1 MDIDERYMRRA
12 LQLARLGEGWVSPN
26 PMVGAVI
33 VCDGKIIGE
42 GYHHC
47 FGKGHAEVNAVASVA
62 DKTLLRDATMYVT
75 LEPCS
80 HYGKTPPCSELIIK
94 SGIQRVVVGMTD
106 PFAKVHGRGIN
117 MLREAGVDVATGVLE
132 ADCRMLNKRFV
143 TAHTLH
149 RPYVMLK
156 WAQSR
161 DGFMDV
167 ARPGAEVP
175 PVKFSTPLTL
185 ALMHRERSH
194 VDAIM
199 VGARTVALDNPSL
212 TVRLCDCRVAPLR
225 VVADGRM
232 SMPADSKLLTDGMP
246 TVVYNGLKSENAGKV
261 EYVKLA
267 EDSLSGILDDLYV
280 RKGVTSL
287 MVEGGANL
295 LGRFV
300 ETGLWDE
307 ARVETAPFDL
317 KCGLA
322 APKLNGIIE
331 DLQFH
336 DGNRVEFVTNG
347 VK

>member
-1 MDIDERYMRRA
+1 MYIDERYMRRA
-12 LQLARLGEGWVSPN
+12 LQLARLGVGWVSPN

-33 VCDGKIIGE
+33 VRDGMIIGE

-47 FGKGHAEVNAVASVA
+47 FGKAHAEVNAVASVA
-62 DKTLLRDATMYVT
+62 DKELLHDSTMYVT

-94 SGIQRVVVGMTD
+94 SGIPRVVVGMTD

-117 MLREAGVDVATGVLE
+117 MLREAGVEVVDGVLE
-132 ADCRMLNKRFV
+132 HECKELNRRFV

-149 RPYVMLK
+149 RPHVLLK

-161 DGFMDV
+161 DGFLDKI
-167 ARPGAEVP
+167 RENSTEP
-175 PVKFSTPLTL
+175 PVKFSTPLTSV
-185 ALMHRERSH
+185 LMHRERLQ

-212 TVRLCDCRVAPLR
+212 TVRLCECRINPLR
-225 VVADGRM
+225 VVLDGRL
-232 SMPADSKLLTDGMP
+232 SMPADSKLLSDGLP
-246 TVVYNGLKSENAGKV
+246 TLVYNGLKEGKDGNV

-267 EDSLSGILDDLYV
+267 RDGLLGILEDLYA

-295 LGRFV
+295 LSQFILA
-300 ETGLWDE
+300 GLWDE
-307 ARVETAPFDL
+307 ARIETAPCDIGR
-317 KCGLA
+317 GLA
-322 APKLNGIIE
+322 APRLEGIVANS
-331 DLQFH
+331 QFH
-336 DGNRVEFVTNG
+336 DGNKVEFITNG